1 MPMGRNRRI
10 SSRLGT
16 LALIATLGDTRLVAA
31 QQPEIIRSTAPAA
44 WGNRLRLVEEVRI
57 GKLDGSDE
65 YLFGSIEGVAV
76 GRDGMIHV
84 ADGQVPIIRSYD
96 AQGRFVRNIGGKGQ
110 GPGEFGNIGGM
121 KTLPDGRIVLW
132 DNRNQRITLYSGG
145 GEYIASHTV
154 PSGLFASDLL
164 Q

>member
-1 MPMGRNRRI
+1 MRRGRRGRRTIDADARECQILETGHRCCRMHDRFPPPEPSMPMGRNRRI
-10 SSRLGT
+10 SSRLGA
-16 LALIATLGDTRLVAA
+16 LALIATLGDTRLLAA

-84 ADGQVPIIRSYD
+84 AD
-96 AQGRFVRNIGGKGQ
+96 
-110 GPGEFGNIGGM
+110 
-121 KTLPDGRIVLW
+121 
-132 DNRNQRITLYSGG
+132 
-145 GEYIASHTV
+145 
-154 PSGLFASDLL
+154 
-164 Q
+164 